1 MPTQTPSP
9 HRTVPLFLRAQATP
23 SPFPAP
29 LSHVMYTQEEE
40 GLMVGD
46 DPSNKGEDPNPI
58 SVKDIQ
64 VASTQTALHTNLTPA
79 HLCLRFIHL

>member
-9 HRTVPLFLRAQATP
+9 HRTVPLFSRAQATP

-40 GLMVGD
+40 GLIVGD
-46 DPSNKGEDPNPI
+46 DPSNKGEDDPNPI

-64 VASTQTALHTNLTPA
+64 VASTQTALHTHLHA
-79 HLCLRFIHL
+79 LCLPLIM